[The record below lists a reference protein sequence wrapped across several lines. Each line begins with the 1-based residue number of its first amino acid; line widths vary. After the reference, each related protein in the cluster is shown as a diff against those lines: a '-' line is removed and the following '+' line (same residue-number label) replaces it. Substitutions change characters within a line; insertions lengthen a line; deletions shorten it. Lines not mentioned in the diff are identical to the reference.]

1 MNPKKDLS
9 ARLLLPLALLAV
21 ESACIPQAS
30 AGPAPTAQII
40 VVTATAGT
48 PAPSSAAPSPTP
60 DAVLELPPAWTT
72 TPQPANTNITPATA
86 TPASVTMTAGQLLSC
101 VKGPHWQIFNWVAGI
116 KDGETVTV
124 LARSTADWPDY
135 YYVRKSD
142 GTECWAFGGSSTFSG
157 NIYSLPEKEAPPLPE
172 TTLTIQNKMYLPIT
186 DLFLR
191 PKDETA
197 WGADRTGAGQIDI
210 GATFSLPLT
219 AGFYDL
225 QIRDQF
231 GGVLFEKPDS
241 PIGVDPGSRK
251 FSLEIRF
258 AVVLRN
264 GTADSLC
271 RIEAKASGSP
281 VGDLKIPGD
290 GVVAAGEDAS
300 IEAVAG
306 IYDLVLRRCGDDVAV
321 GNITSKYFGPLSTM
335 LVV

>member
-1 MNPKKDLS
+1 VHPPSVRRTRAHGADHRRDGDRRHPGALFRRAFADAGCGIGAAAGLDNHSPAGKYEYYSGHGHSRIGHHDRRPVAELRQGTALADLQLGGGHQ
-9 ARLLLPLALLAV
+9 RRGDRERHGPL
-21 ESACIPQAS
+21 
-30 AGPAPTAQII
+30 
-40 VVTATAGT
+40 
-48 PAPSSAAPSPTP
+48 
-60 DAVLELPPAWTT
+60 D
-72 TPQPANTNITPATA
+72 
-86 TPASVTMTAGQLLSC
+86 
-101 VKGPHWQIFNWVAGI
+101 
-116 KDGETVTV
+116 
-124 LARSTADWPDY
+124 R
-135 YYVRKSD
+135 
-142 GTECWAFGGSSTFSG
+142 TECWAFGGSSTFSG